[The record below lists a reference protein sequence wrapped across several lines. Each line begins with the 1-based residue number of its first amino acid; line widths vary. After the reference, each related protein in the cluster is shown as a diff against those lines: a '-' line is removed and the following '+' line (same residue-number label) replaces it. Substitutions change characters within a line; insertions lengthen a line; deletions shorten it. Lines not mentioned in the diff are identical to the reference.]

1 MESHPALATSVPTV
15 PQPLG
20 MLAPARLFWGMLA
33 LAFTALAAAL
43 WFWEG
48 NVAGDGTLTSAAMQ
62 RRMTAVVLA
71 AMGGAGWLGVLRPG
85 STRDELRL
93 FWVTNLLVGGL
104 LSGILLVAWPAQ
116 AKFLPG
122 HQTDL
127 GFALA
132 GLSLGALILAYRR
145 NAVLHDL
152 FGDHRR
158 ALGSFL
164 LVFGF
169 CLALG
174 QMWERHR
181 AGEDLQG
188 IGLLGVITL
197 LTVLLAGSA
206 LTGASPLSV
215 RHVRTAITVSTL
227 AVFFGIVGFG
237 ADRTMAPD
245 SVLGK
250 ALENFWA
257 VLMAVVGFYFGGETW
272 ERVAHAK
279 RGAVVPDEDAA
290 APKTP

>member
-1 MESHPALATSVPTV
+1 MDTQPALASTAL

-20 MLAPARLFWGMLA
+20 GLAPARLLWGALA
-33 LAFTALAAAL
+33 LAFTGMAVLL
-43 WFWEG
+43 WFWPG
-48 NVAGDGTLTSAAMQ
+48 SVADGVLTGTAMQ

-71 AMGGAGWLGVLRPG
+71 AMAAAGWLGVLRLD
-85 STRDELRL
+85 STREGLRL

-104 LSGILLVAWPAQ
+104 LSGILLVAWPAET
-116 AKFLPG
+116 KFLPG

-127 GFALA
+127 GFVLA
-132 GLSLGALILAYRR
+132 GLSLGALIVVYRR
-145 NAVLHDL
+145 NAILHDL

-158 ALGSFL
+158 ALGCFL

-174 QMWERHR
+174 QMWERHL
-181 AGEDLQG
+181 AGQDLQG

-206 LTGASPLSV
+206 LTGTSPLSV
-215 RHVRTAITVSTL
+215 RHVRTAIAVSTL

-237 ADRTMAPD
+237 ADRTMPPG

-272 ERVAHAK
+272 ERVAHAR
-279 RGAVVPDEDAA
+279 RGTAAPDEDAA
-290 APKTP
+290 PPAPPKTP